1 MDYTKS
7 ELQTKL
13 ARFSCCLANTSYALM
28 RAEQYQTDNKK
39 CLKDKVQ
46 YLGMGIKVL
55 DRYISTLSG
64 GQSEG
69 TLDLTDFEGAF
80 PGTFNFKVLINTVPM
95 YVSTSEIYD
104 DLQELVDD
112 ISSGINAIDSFS
124 STVSTSIISIETTD
138 IQNTTIE
145 IEITKYTGY
154 ELINPTVTGSA
165 IYSMVVTP
173 ELFAFTSI
181 YNPLDDLLWVLG
193 TISPEGAAISFVDI
207 KTMTIEDF
215 QVYLT
220 NIRNFNGNGAMGG
233 MYNPSNKKM
242 YFPVYDPT
250 DFYVIS
256 IVADP
261 TDSNY
266 KEVDTVMQP
275 VASTAFVT
283 SMFYNAYSGLMYF
296 KISTAALA
304 PRIVI
309 MDSTE
314 TILATIT
321 PTNDA
326 AHSFINDY
334 KEVRSDYDR
343 LTGHT
348 YITSNKRVQVI
359 DSNADSINFNTV
371 IAEYTTPRT
380 ATHNATSIVY
390 KDTNTFLVTLVD
402 ATASA
407 TPVTEYVYEMD
418 NSGNFTEV
426 LSGLGLFNINI
437 TDELIIVNFKS
448 TSDSTINKVQ
458 AYDYNYNLLSTNLT
472 RSKSYTTAVAKQSDK
487 TRVVYVLEFQALIGI
502 LEPDVQEFSNEGDL
516 VEVVEEKCQITQ
528 EDASTLV
535 RTLSSICCDSCGSD
549 EKLTEDIQ

>member
-1 MDYTKS
+1 MEYSAK
-7 ELQTKL
+7 EINEKILKYE
-13 ARFSCCLANTSYALM
+13 CCLANTAYSLAKSEQNDKDNYDCIRNKAL
-28 RAEQYQTDNKK
+28 Y
-39 CLKDKVQ
+39 
-46 YLGMGIKVL
+46 IKQGTNTL
-55 DRYISTLSG
+55 IRYYNTLSG

-69 TLDLTDFEGAF
+69 TLDLTDFEGTF
-80 PGTFNFKVLINTVPM
+80 PGTFNFKVLINGVPT

-112 ISSGINAIDSFS
+112 ISSGINTLDSFT
-124 STVSTSIISIETTD
+124 STVSTTIISIETTD
-138 IQNTTIE
+138 IANTTIE

-173 ELFAFTSI
+173 TLFAFTSV

-220 NIRNFNGNGAMGG
+220 NIRNFNGNGALGG
-233 MYNPSNKKM
+233 MYNPTNKKM
-242 YFPVYDPT
+242 YFPVYDAT

-256 IVADP
+256 IIADP
-261 TDSNY
+261 TDSDY
-266 KEVDTVMQP
+266 KEVDTTLQP
-275 VASTAFVT
+275 VATTAFVN

-314 TILATIT
+314 TTLATIT

-334 KEVRSDYDR
+334 KEVRCDYDR

-359 DSNADSINFNTV
+359 DSNSDSINFNTV

-418 NSGNFTEV
+418 NAGNFTQV

-448 TSDSTINKVQ
+448 TSDSSINKVQ

-472 RSKSYTTAVAKQSDK
+472 ISKSYTTAVAKQSDK
-487 TRVVYVLEFQALIGI
+487 TRVVYVLENQALIGI
-502 LEPDVQEFSNEGDL
+502 LEPDIEEFSNEGSL
-516 VEVVEEKCQITQ
+516 TEIEEESCRITDEQ
-528 EDASTLV
+528 VNNIIDNLDG
-535 RTLSSICCDSCGSD
+535 ICCDSCQD
-549 EKLTEDIQ
+549 NIDLVKDIN